1 MTTGLRSA
9 ARAVVVGA
17 LGLAALVA
25 VPRRAAAQLLQ
36 VQPTTITFASNDPD
50 AVPVITAAPIRVSYI
65 ALGTRRNPWTITIR
79 AEGDLTSGASTI
91 PIGNI
96 SWQAT
101 PSPPFR
107 NGTLSTAAQTLA
119 TGTGL
124 INVQRGDLTF
134 RFINSWNYPV
144 GAYTQTITFTLSSP

>member
-1 MTTGLRSA
+1 MTRGLRSS
-9 ARAVVVGA
+9 ARVVVVAA

-25 VPRRAAAQLLQ
+25 AARPAAAQLLQ
-36 VQPTTITFASNDPD
+36 VQPTTISFASNDPD
-50 AVPVITAAPIRVSYI
+50 AVPVIPAAPIRVSYI
-65 ALGTRRNPWTITIR
+65 AQGTRRIPWTITIR
-79 AEGDLTSGASTI
+79 AEGDLVSGASTI
-91 PIGNI
+91 PVANI

-107 NGTLSTAAQTLA
+107 DGTLSTVAQTLA

-124 INVQRGDLTF
+124 INIERGDLTF

-144 GAYTQTITFTLSSP
+144 GTYTQTITFTLSSP